1 MEEIQVGIHMHTR
14 YSDGNGSHLD
24 LLKAAMKAGLDAVI
38 VTDHNVLVQD
48 AETYLQD
55 KRRKVLLLI
64 GEEVHDQTLKG
75 GGSHLLVFGHNREL
89 ARFAPNPQTLINQA
103 TSSRGLTFIAHPYED
118 TLPAFGEGEFG
129 WRNWDVKGFTG
140 IELWNQLSEFKTR
153 SQTLPAAIRNAFF
166 PRGMMEAPLER
177 TIKLWDELLLKH
189 KQPIVAIAGNDAHNL
204 IIQKG
209 PIKVHLYTYEF
220 QFRCFS
226 NHLVVPNKLSGE
238 INQDRAMIYDAISS
252 GHTYLAN
259 DLIHSAKGFRFT
271 VNTKDG
277 TFLLGDRVDSSSGLT
292 FQVRLPIPGHIRLFK
307 DGKMIKESWDREVLM
322 HITTEPGIYRVEV
335 YQDYLG
341 KHRAWIFS
349 NPIYAF

>member
-1 MEEIQVGIHMHTR
+1 MHTR
-14 YSDGNGSHLD
+14 YSDGNGSHAD
-24 LLKAAMKAGLDAVI
+24 LLKAALKAGLDAII
-38 VTDHNVLVQD
+38 VTDHNVFVQD
-48 AETYLQD
+48 VETYLQE
-55 KRRKVLLLI
+55 KRRKVLLLV

-89 ARFAPNPQTLINQA
+89 AQYASNPQALINQA
-103 TSSRGLTFIAHPYED
+103 NSNRGLSFIAHPYED
-118 TLPAFGEGEFG
+118 TLPAFGESEFG
-129 WRNWDVKGFTG
+129 WRNWEVKGFTG

-153 SQTLPAAIRNAFF
+153 SQTLPGAIRNALF

-177 TIKLWDELLLKH
+177 TVKLWDELLLKH

-204 IIQKG
+204 IIHKG
-209 PIKVHLYTYEF
+209 PIKVQIYTYEF
-220 QFRCFS
+220 QFRSFS
-226 NHLVVPNKLSGE
+226 NHVMVPNLLKGE
-238 INQDRAMIYDAISS
+238 INQDRAMIYEALAN

-259 DLIHSAKGFRFT
+259 DQIHSARGFRYT

-277 TFLLGDRVDSSSGLT
+277 TFILGDRVDSSSGLT
-292 FQVRLPIPGHIRLFK
+292 FQVRLPIHGHIRLFK
-307 DGKMIKESWDREVLM
+307 DGKMIKESWDREILT

>member
-14 YSDGNGSHLD
+14 YSDGHGSHTE
-24 LLKAAMKAGLDAVI
+24 LLKAALKAGLDAII

-48 AETYLQD
+48 AETYMQE

-89 ARFAPNPQTLINQA
+89 ARFAPNPQALINQA
-103 TSSRGLTFIAHPYED
+103 TSNRGLTFIAHPYED
-118 TLPAFGEGEFG
+118 TLPAFGEAEFG
-129 WRNWDVKGFTG
+129 WRNWDIKGFTG

-153 SQTLPAAIRNAFF
+153 SQSLPTAIRNAFF

-177 TIKLWDELLLKH
+177 TVKLWDELLLKN
-189 KQPIVAIAGNDAHNL
+189 KQPVVAIAGNDAHNL
-204 IIQKG
+204 VIKKG
-209 PIKVHLYTYEF
+209 PFKVNLYSYEF
-220 QFRCFS
+220 HFRSFS

-238 INQDRAMIYDAISS
+238 INQDRSMIYDALAS

-259 DLIHSAKGFRFT
+259 DQIHSAKGFRFT

-277 TFLLGDRVDSSSGLT
+277 TFFLGDRVDSSSGLT
-292 FQVRLPIPGHIRLFK
+292 FQVRLPIHGHIRLFK
-307 DGKMIKESWDREVLM
+307 DGKMIKESWDREVLT

>member
-1 MEEIQVGIHMHTR
+1 MEEILVGIHMHTR
-14 YSDGNGSHLD
+14 YSDGNGSHAD
-24 LLKAAMKAGLDAVI
+24 LLKAAMKAGLDAII

-48 AETYLQD
+48 AETYLQE
-55 KRRKVLLLI
+55 KRRKVLLLV
-64 GEEVHDQTLKG
+64 GEEVHDQTLQG
-75 GGSHLLVFGHNREL
+75 GGSHLLIFGHHREL
-89 ARFAPNPQTLINQA
+89 ARYAPNPQALINQA
-103 TSSRGLTFIAHPYED
+103 STNHGLTFIAHPYED

-153 SQTLPAAIRNAFF
+153 SQTLPAVIRNALF

-177 TIKLWDELLLKH
+177 TVKLWDELLLKH

-204 IIQKG
+204 IIRQG
-209 PIKVHLYTYEF
+209 LIKVHLYHYEF
-220 QFRCFS
+220 HFKAFS
-226 NHLVVPNKLSGE
+226 NHLVVPNLLKGE
-238 INQDRAMIYDAISS
+238 INQDRAMIYEALES

-259 DLIHSAKGFRFT
+259 DQTHSARGFRYT

-277 TFLLGDRVDSSSGLT
+277 TFIMGDRVDSSSGLT
-292 FQVRLPIPGHIRLFK
+292 FQVRLPIHGHIRLFK
-307 DGKMIKESWDREVLM
+307 DGKMIKESWDREVLT

-335 YQDYLG
+335 YQDYLA

-349 NPIYAF
+349 NPIYAY